1 MRKIHVLSTGGTIE
15 KDYSESEGAVVNRA
29 EKIERYLKQ
38 LRLPECEIIVSPL
51 LNKDSLLMTD
61 SDRQVILESVE
72 GLLAEQN
79 PIIITHGT
87 DTMVETG
94 RYLQQR
100 LQGLKV
106 AVILTGAMSPLGFE
120 GSDGLQNLTE
130 SVLATSLLNPGVHLV
145 MHGEVLPIQAAKK
158 DKAQSRFVRT
168 D

>member
-15 KDYSESEGAVVNRA
+15 KDYSEQEGAVINRA

-38 LRLPECEIIVSPL
+38 LRLPGCEIKVTPL

-61 SDRQVILESVE
+61 ADRQVILETLE
-72 GLLAEQN
+72 GLLPEKS
-79 PIIITHGT
+79 PIILTHGT

-94 RYLQQR
+94 LYLQNHLPD
-100 LQGLKV
+100 LQVPIL
-106 AVILTGAMSPLGFE
+106 LTGAMSPLGFE

-130 SVLATSLLNPGVHLV
+130 SVLASSLVAPGVHLV
-145 MHGEVLPIQAAKK
+145 MHGEVFPIDRVKK
-158 DKAQSRFVRT
+158 DKAQSRFVRI